1 MTTLTLWTIRKPVER
16 ITVLRLMSQFQRRLL
31 RLPLNQH
38 LPRHQLQSLARHLR
52 LNLPHPRRQHQPQTM
67 AELADQEIILR
78 YLQRLLVVD
87 QAAAVEFWG
96 HLVPSASAADR

>member
-16 ITVLRLMSQFQRRLL
+16 ITVLRLMSQFQRRPRHQNQLQLLL
-31 RLPLNQH
+31 RLPK
-38 LPRHQLQSLARHLR
+38 RLR
-52 LNLPHPRRQHQPQTM
+52 LLHQRQNLRRLQHQPQTM